1 MTWQILLA
9 SSAAANL
16 KPGLP
21 PTPDPTADAAVEW
34 DASLLGTGLTLSNS
48 NKDVTRTGA
57 NNVSTYCTAV
67 KPIRPSDGLVYW
79 EINIVGVGA
88 ATNVFAIGFMPEGHY
103 GAKGSGDLAS
113 TTPGWVLLSDGTSTG
128 QIWRFSGSYITGIA
142 NSRTPGTI
150 INIAVDAGAGKFWFG
165 VNGTWVN
172 GPFGTA
178 NPETGIP
185 TGDFEAG
192 NCVFPFVI
200 PRDNG
205 DQFRLQS
212 IAADFSHTMPP
223 NARAYGSDLVN
234 FNTYELPMENGSLC
248 VGYGDFDGY
257 SIESGSAAL
266 GYATSA
272 NQPYDSSN
280 GLARYLDRGNG
291 GQFWYP
297 YPNVTTGSTY
307 LGMYQDHTFDDRFN
321 DLIDNGEMVL
331 NIRAHWGF
339 SGVRAP
345 AAIAPT
351 MRAEFFDATDT
362 IIGSQ
367 VVGPDISIPGNVAV
381 PVQNFFEIPPLT
393 RKIRT
398 IWRMTKN
405 NGESPGLRRNTI
417 SRPRALMRRKIPL
430 IQVDAS
436 GNALVVLGK
445 KPNQLGIRGANAFCI
460 LTPPAAPDSSVKLLL
475 SFGGKDGSTDFKDL
489 SSFNKAITAVG
500 NAQISTTQSKFRRSS
515 LRLDGTGDRITAVDS
530 EDWNFAAGAFSIDG
544 WFRFDGGVTNQAF
557 MGQWGGTN
565 AWFYYIEA
573 GNLLFRANSSG
584 NRDLSVAWVPSTGV
598 WYHVAADRNASGVLR
613 LYIDG
618 VMVAKDA
625 AYNWTIA
632 NGSQPF
638 VIGAIGNSNT
648 FPAYDFNGWV
658 DEVRVVKG
666 VASWDND
673 AGFAVPTA
681 PYW

>member
-21 PTPDPTADAAVEW
+21 PTPDPTADVAVEW

-48 NKDVTRTGA
+48 NKDVTNTGP

-88 ATNVFAIGFMPEGHY
+88 ATNVFEIGFMPEPHY
-103 GAKGSGDLAS
+103 GAIGSGNLTN
-113 TTPGWVLLSDGTSTG
+113 TTPGWALLRDGTTTG
-128 QIWRFSGSYITGIA
+128 QIFRFGSSYITGIA

-150 INIAVDAGAGKFWFG
+150 INIAVDAEVGKFWFG

-178 NPETGIP
+178 NPETGVP
-185 TGDFEAG
+185 TGEFEAG
-192 NCVFPFVI
+192 NCVFPIVI

-212 IAADFSHTMPP
+212 IAADFSHTMPA

-234 FNTYELPMENGSLC
+234 FNIYEFPMKNGSLC
-248 VGYGDFDGY
+248 VGYGAFTGF
-257 SIESGSAAL
+257 SVEAGGAPA
-266 GYATSA
+266 GGANSA
-272 NQPYDSSN
+272 NGSYDSTH
-280 GLARYLDRGNG
+280 GLSRYLDRGNRG
-291 GQFWYP
+291 LFWYP

-307 LGMYQDHTFDDRFN
+307 LGLYQEHTFDDRFN

-331 NIRAHWGF
+331 NIRAYWSF
-339 SGVRAP
+339 SGVREP
-345 AAIAPT
+345 ATIAPT
-351 MRAEFFDATDT
+351 MRAEFFDETDT

-367 VVGPDISIPGNVAV
+367 AVGPDISIPGNVPV
-381 PVQNFFEIPPLT
+381 PLQNFFEIPPLT

-405 NGESPGLRRNTI
+405 NGENPYLRRNTI
-417 SRPRALMRRKIPL
+417 SRPRASMRRKIPL
-430 IQVDAS
+430 LQVDAG

-445 KPNQLGIRGANAFCI
+445 KSNQLGLRGANAFCI

-475 SFGGKDGSTDFKDL
+475 SFGGKDGSTDFRDL
-489 SSFNKAITAVG
+489 SSFNRTITAVG
-500 NAQISTTQSKFRRSS
+500 NAHISTAQAKFRRSS
-515 LRLDGTGDRITAVDS
+515 LRLDGTGDRITAADS

-544 WFRFDGGVTNQAF
+544 WFRFNGGVTNQALLS
-557 MGQWGGTN
+557 QWTGTN
-565 AWFYYIEA
+565 AWLFFINS
-573 GNLLFRANSSG
+573 GNLVFRANSG
-584 NRDLSVAWVPSTGV
+584 GDRELTVAFTPSTGV
-598 WYHVAADRNASGVLR
+598 WYHIAVDRNAAGVLR
-613 LYIDG
+613 MYVDG

-625 AYNWTIA
+625 AYTWTIA
-632 NGSQPF
+632 NGSA
-638 VIGAIGNSNT
+638 VLAVGAIGNTGGSH
-648 FPAYDFNGWV
+648 DFNGWI